1 MTKRVTPATTAIGV
15 ITVTLLV
22 AGGTRLFSTT
32 AASAAGTTPVTV
44 GQIAVSP
51 STLPPDG
58 QSSAVV
64 TVTGGQA
71 CASGLLSTPT
81 ATFSTDGASLFGTS
95 QSGPWTSTLKVNF
108 DNTGNAQTY
117 VQATNAPGIE
127 NIWATLSGSGG
138 LLGLGGSSG
147 CTGQTPNAQLTEVGT
162 PASITLDAP
171 NPARVQTG
179 AASVAVTA
187 HVLDA
192 SSFPVPGQTVVLF
205 RSSAPTTQIPMT
217 DAGGGNYTVTI
228 PASTK
233 PMAEQLVAFDA
244 TPNPALQSTPQ
255 TLSSVSSN
263 ADCSHTGLQF
273 NPGAIIADGT
283 SSTTAKATFFN
294 GSAAAGG
301 EPVTFTG
308 DPGLN
313 ITGGSATT
321 DPGGVATATVHAGYS
336 TGSKKVTVT
345 DPNSL
350 ISCTGTL
357 VIGNGTPG
365 TPGPGQLSRFI
376 YRAYNDVLHRV
387 GEDAGVEYY
396 GNFVNFGGSRGQVAL
411 SFTDTQEYL
420 TDVVNGM
427 YSTIL
432 KRAGETDGV
441 HYWVGQIQSGNT
453 TDEQLEALFLSSD
466 EFYANAGG
474 GTDSGWLDAL
484 YQAVLGRPADA
495 GGKNSWMD
503 ALNNGWSLTQVA
515 YAFTDSTEQL
525 TAKVIGYYST
535 FLHRSPTT
543 RTDVSYWVNSMQS
556 GVHDENVMAA
566 FIGSDEYFNGS

>member
-244 TPNPALQSTPQ
+244 TGKGKLGKESFKWAVEGFLGGFSSPVIDGDHISFTS
-255 TLSSVSSN
+255 LSERR
-263 ADCSHTGLQF
+263 HG
-273 NPGAIIADGT
+273 I
-283 SSTTAKATFFN
+283 
-294 GSAAAGG
+294 
-301 EPVTFTG
+301 
-308 DPGLN
+308 
-313 ITGGSATT
+313 
-321 DPGGVATATVHAGYS
+321 
-336 TGSKKVTVT
+336 VTV
-345 DPNSL
+345 
-350 ISCTGTL
+350 C
-357 VIGNGTPG
+357 
-365 TPGPGQLSRFI
+365 
-376 YRAYNDVLHRV
+376 DVKLHLLAQ
-387 GEDAGVEYY
+387 DAV
-396 GNFVNFGGSRGQVAL
+396 FDFA
-411 SFTDTQEYL
+411 
-420 TDVVNGM
+420 
-427 YSTIL
+427 
-432 KRAGETDGV
+432 KRA
-441 HYWVGQIQSGNT
+441 
-453 TDEQLEALFLSSD
+453 
-466 EFYANAGG
+466 
-474 GTDSGWLDAL
+474 
-484 YQAVLGRPADA
+484 
-495 GGKNSWMD
+495 
-503 ALNNGWSLTQVA
+503 
-515 YAFTDSTEQL
+515 
-525 TAKVIGYYST
+525 
-535 FLHRSPTT
+535 PT
-543 RTDVSYWVNSMQS
+543 
-556 GVHDENVMAA
+556 VMR
-566 FIGSDEYFNGS
+566 